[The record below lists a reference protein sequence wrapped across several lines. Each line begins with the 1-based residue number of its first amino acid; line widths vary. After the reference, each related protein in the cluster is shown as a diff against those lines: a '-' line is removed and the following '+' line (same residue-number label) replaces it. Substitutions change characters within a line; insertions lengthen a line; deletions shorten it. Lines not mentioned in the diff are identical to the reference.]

1 MNDKSC
7 LLDATAH
14 TLSSHLFSNPDI
26 PEVEYQN
33 LNLAW
38 LENLR
43 NEIGHDGSERGFHT
57 QEIQD
62 ALRVNGII
70 MQRHELYPCLQ
81 LPPGPEDSS
90 RVRVVPIYDRMDC
103 ADIFLPKINN
113 NDGVLM
119 VRASNGVHHALS
131 FTAGN
136 NTAYDVQ
143 KKKHIPLEDLDI
155 VMFLEFI
162 TIDVDMDALDEL
174 LGFSDEV
181 DSAE

>member
-7 LLDATAH
+7 LLDATVH
-14 TLSSHLFSNPDI
+14 TLCNHLFANPDI
-26 PEVEYQN
+26 PESRYLDTKEGWYDA
-33 LNLAW
+33 LKD
-38 LENLR
+38 
-43 NEIGHDGSERGFHT
+43 EIGHDGSERGFHT

-62 ALRVNGII
+62 ALRKEGILL
-70 MQRHELYPCLQ
+70 QRHELYPCLQ
-81 LPPGPEDSS
+81 LPPGHEDRS
-90 RVRVVPIYDRMDC
+90 RVRVVPIYDKTEC
-103 ADIFLPKINN
+103 AGIFLEKLNN

-143 KKKHIPLEDLDI
+143 KNKHVPLEELDI

-162 TIDVDMDALDEL
+162 DR
-174 LGFSDEV
+174 
-181 DSAE
+181 